1 MRPWSIMMSAVMERT
16 EARAGGRMAEL
27 YRLHAPAAARLAFL
41 MTGDAARAED
51 LVHDAFVKVIG
62 RFGEIRDPDAF
73 GAYLK
78 RTVINLA
85 NSFFRRR
92 KLERE
97 HLESEGRAIRIEPAE
112 EHDPVEREALW
123 RALSVL
129 PTRQRA
135 AIVLRFYEDLSE
147 QQTAEMLGVPV
158 GTVKSTVSRGL
169 EALRK
174 EVER

>member
-1 MRPWSIMMSAVMERT
+1 MMSAVMERT
-16 EARAGGRMAEL
+16 APVSGRMADL
-27 YRLHAPAAARLAFL
+27 YRLHAPAAARLAYL
-41 MTGDAARAED
+41 MTGDQARAED

-97 HLESEGRAIRIEPAE
+97 HLESEGRAIRFEPAE
-112 EHDPVEREALW
+112 ETDPIEREAMW
-123 RALSVL
+123 RGLSVL
-129 PTRQRA
+129 PIKQRA
-135 AIVLRFYEDLSE
+135 AIVLRFYEDISE

-158 GTVKSTVSRGL
+158 GTVKSMVSRGL
-169 EALRK
+169 DALRK